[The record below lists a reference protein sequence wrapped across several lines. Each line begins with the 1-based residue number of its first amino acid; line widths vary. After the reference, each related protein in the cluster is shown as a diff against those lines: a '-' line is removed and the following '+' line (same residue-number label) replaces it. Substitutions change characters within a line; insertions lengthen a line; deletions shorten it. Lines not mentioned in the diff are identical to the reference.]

1 MAFVCFVFVAGCID
15 DEAKEYR
22 ENLLK
27 VSKDMDH
34 QSRAIKR
41 ALNTYSKVWEYS
53 IEARAAI
60 DPENMAYKSGLDQ
73 DIVEEYFKINSAGN
87 IPNDFSTNVHSVKSY
102 YKENKI
108 GHAEKSFDEIKE
120 KINELNDPP
129 DNYEKVYN
137 EVLDMYT
144 YLGDYLDMA
153 LEPSGNIGEFNN
165 KKEELLSDIKN
176 KYKRVEAIMPN
187 ED

>member
-1 MAFVCFVFVAGCID
+1 
-15 DEAKEYR
+15 
-22 ENLLK
+22 
-27 VSKDMDH
+27 
-34 QSRAIKR
+34 R

-108 GHAEKSFDEIKE
+108 GHAEKSLDEIKE
-120 KINELNDPP
+120 KINELNDTP

-176 KYKRVEAIMPN
+176 KYKRVEAI
-187 ED
+187 